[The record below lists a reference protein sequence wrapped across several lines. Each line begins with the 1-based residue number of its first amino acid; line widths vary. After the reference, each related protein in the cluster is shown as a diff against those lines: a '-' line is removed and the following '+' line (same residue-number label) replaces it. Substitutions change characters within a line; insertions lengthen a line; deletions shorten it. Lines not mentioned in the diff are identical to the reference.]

1 MDPSKTEYLR
11 TFYRGL
17 EKGVDEAVT
26 DLLDRS
32 PSPDVEGTT
41 TTTTPASES
50 DSGGVSSSSSTTAV
64 QDLIEETPTD
74 TQMGLKT
81 RRPRLTPLQLEMA
94 KSLNQIPRLKK
105 KLAYIDTGPEGVRI
119 NSHAIIVSR
128 DPKKFPIHEKG
139 MGVVRNWADSFVL

>member
-17 EKGVDEAVT
+17 DKGMDDVVT

-32 PSPDVEGTT
+32 LSPDVEGTT
-41 TTTTPASES
+41 TTPASEP
-50 DSGGVSSSSSTTAV
+50 DSGGVSASSSTTAV
-64 QDLIEETPTD
+64 QDLIEEMPTE
-74 TQMGLKT
+74 TKRRVKT

-94 KSLNQIPRLKK
+94 KSLNEIPHLKK

-128 DPKKFPIHEKG
+128 DSKKFPIHEKG